1 MHLIET
7 LIMLIYVVFFFK
19 KFKEYK
25 RLTKFKRRKFKEY
38 LTTMLNDAIEKDPQ
52 NAWKIIDELKR
63 ESTPTDKA
71 EKINH
76 QAWFDHFN
84 TLLNT
89 QFNPVDKTRQNLVKN
104 ELNHYET
111 LNQSSNLDYT
121 IIEKEV
127 FAASKKLKNNKAS
140 AYDLLKNEMIKS
152 ALPFLSKPITKAF
165 NMILNTGKFPKSWKS
180 GIIIPVHKNGS
191 QFDPN
196 NYRGITLS
204 SCLGKLFCHIIN
216 NRICSDLENRAFL
229 KQEQAG
235 FRKNHRTSDHIFVLR
250 TIIDK
255 YVLNAKKGSKLY
267 ACFIDLR
274 KAFDTVWHDG
284 LLLKLQK
291 AGINGKIYKVIKSMY
306 SSSQS
311 RVKSKHTMSEHIE
324 ITQGVHQGRVLSPV
338 LFNIFINDI
347 GEDLLE
353 NNVPILNGHK
363 ISHLLYADDLLLLST
378 SENELQRNI
387 TIINEFCNKWG
398 LSVNADKS
406 KVMVFSKSGR
416 MSKDQ
421 YIFTI
426 GHAVLENV
434 NQYKYLGVH
443 ISANGKFMTAEKN
456 LSLKASRALFSIK
469 QSIFDSNIKPSAV
482 LRIFHSLIKPI
493 TIYNSE
499 IWAGYKTCYHKKSID
514 EMFEMSFKGHNEFD
528 KIFTRFSKYVLGV
541 HSKASNFAVLSELG
555 QLPLIVSII
564 ASCINFWL
572 HTIQSN
578 SESLISAAYW
588 EQCNNPELKSLW
600 LCFIKTVLNDLGFSH
615 VWDNHCTFNV
625 SALLASIKTKLKER
639 FISYWKKNLNSEVG
653 MDKLRTYKLFK
664 RKFEFEIYLDIL
676 PDRKQQKAL
685 TAFRISAH
693 HLKIERGR
701 YSGQRLEDRLCNI
714 CNVLEDEIH
723 FFCDCSKYT
732 DLRNKMFQN
741 MAVLNS
747 HSFESKKEQFIKLM
761 ASTDDTILKSI
772 GLFVS
777 KCNIS

>member
-1 MHLIET
+1 
-7 LIMLIYVVFFFK
+7 
-19 KFKEYK
+19 
-25 RLTKFKRRKFKEY
+25 
-38 LTTMLNDAIEKDPQ
+38 
-52 NAWKIIDELKR
+52 
-63 ESTPTDKA
+63 
-71 EKINH
+71 
-76 QAWFDHFN
+76 
-84 TLLNT
+84 
-89 QFNPVDKTRQNLVKN
+89 
-104 ELNHYET
+104 
-111 LNQSSNLDYT
+111 
-121 IIEKEV
+121 
-127 FAASKKLKNNKAS
+127 
-140 AYDLLKNEMIKS
+140 
-152 ALPFLSKPITKAF
+152 
-165 NMILNTGKFPKSWKS
+165 MILNTGKFPKSWKN

-196 NYRGITLS
+196 NYRGIILS

-216 NRICSDLENRAFL
+216 NRICSDLEKRAFL

-255 YVLNAKKGSKLY
+255 YVLNAKNGSKLY

-284 LLLKLQK
+284 LLLKLEK

-338 LFNIFINDI
+338 LFNISINDI

-353 NNVPILNGHK
+353 DNVPILNWHK

-416 MSKDQ
+416 MSKDH

-426 GHAVLENV
+426 GHAVFENV
-434 NQYKYLGVH
+434 NQYKYLGVN

-564 ASCINFWL
+564 AS
-572 HTIQSN
+572 
-578 SESLISAAYW
+578 
-588 EQCNNPELKSLW
+588 
-600 LCFIKTVLNDLGFSH
+600 
-615 VWDNHCTFNV
+615 
-625 SALLASIKTKLKER
+625 
-639 FISYWKKNLNSEVG
+639 
-653 MDKLRTYKLFK
+653 
-664 RKFEFEIYLDIL
+664 
-676 PDRKQQKAL
+676 
-685 TAFRISAH
+685 
-693 HLKIERGR
+693 
-701 YSGQRLEDRLCNI
+701 
-714 CNVLEDEIH
+714 
-723 FFCDCSKYT
+723 
-732 DLRNKMFQN
+732 
-741 MAVLNS
+741 
-747 HSFESKKEQFIKLM
+747 
-761 ASTDDTILKSI
+761 
-772 GLFVS
+772 
-777 KCNIS
+777 